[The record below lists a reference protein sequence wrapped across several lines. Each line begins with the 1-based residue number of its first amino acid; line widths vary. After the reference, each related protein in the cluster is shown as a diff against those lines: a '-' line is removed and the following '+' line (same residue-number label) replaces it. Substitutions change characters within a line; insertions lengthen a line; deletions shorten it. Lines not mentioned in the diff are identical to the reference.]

1 MVQRTMK
8 TVLRTTVR
16 VLKQCMCPHDETMCP
31 CTVNTVSDGSDGD
44 ADVASKQAK
53 KKEVTKS
60 AKNVAS
66 KQAKKKASK
75 QAKKKKV
82 TNNGTCPQ
90 TMHVST

>member
-1 MVQRTMK
+1 MVQKTK

-16 VLKQCMCPHDETMCP
+16 VLKQCMCPHDEMMCP
-31 CTVNTVSDGSDGD
+31 CIVD
-44 ADVASKQAK
+44 
-53 KKEVTKS
+53 
-60 AKNVAS
+60 VAS